1 MQKDTKRKKKLTVEE
16 ENKLWREFWV
26 NKLGHYP
33 TKIEKVVRKVSF
45 EEFNKEKGELYKE
58 FEEFVNSRK

>member
-1 MQKDTKRKKKLTVEE
+1 M
-16 ENKLWREFWV
+16 

-33 TKIEKVVRKVSF
+33 TRVEKVVRKVSF
-45 EEFNKEKGELYKE
+45 EEFNKEKEELYKE